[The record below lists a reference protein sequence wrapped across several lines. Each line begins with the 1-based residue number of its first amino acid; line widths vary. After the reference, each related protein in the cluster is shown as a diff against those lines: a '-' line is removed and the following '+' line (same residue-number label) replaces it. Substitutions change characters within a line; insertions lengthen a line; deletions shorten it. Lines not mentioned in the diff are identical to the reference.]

1 MNVFNKKRKEVL
13 IVAIMLMTIL
23 IISACSSTRTT
34 YFRKYG
40 ATVEDERVAWSLC
53 GGNFYENGAPH
64 PVKSKGVLGCMENKG
79 FQAVNSYYTETLV
92 AWTIPD
98 SNGVY
103 TRHYNELK
111 DCGARHFP
119 KGLCEGNLFILQSEF
134 NEINRCMSTKGFVAA
149 IPRNRGG
156 IRVFKQLDEVSSNFC
171 LYLTPK
177 NKKGS
182 MSFGDWRLDP

>member
-1 MNVFNKKRKEVL
+1 MNVSSIKWKKLFFV
-13 IVAIMLMTIL
+13 VIL
-23 IISACSSTRTT
+23 LTVMFILGACTSTRTT

-40 ATVEDERVAWSLC
+40 ATVEDERIAWGLC
-53 GGNFYENGAPH
+53 GGNFFENGVPQ
-64 PVKSKGVLGCMENKG
+64 PVMSKEVLGCMESKG
-79 FQAVNSYYTETLV
+79 FQSVNSYYAENLV
-92 AWTIPD
+92 AWTRPD

-111 DCGARHFP
+111 DCGARRYS
-119 KGLCEGNLFILQSEF
+119 KGLCKGNLFILQSEF
-134 NEINRCMSTKGFVAA
+134 NEINRCMSTKGYVAA

-156 IRVFKQLDEVSSNFC
+156 IRVFKQLNEVSSNFC

-177 NKKGS
+177 NEKGS